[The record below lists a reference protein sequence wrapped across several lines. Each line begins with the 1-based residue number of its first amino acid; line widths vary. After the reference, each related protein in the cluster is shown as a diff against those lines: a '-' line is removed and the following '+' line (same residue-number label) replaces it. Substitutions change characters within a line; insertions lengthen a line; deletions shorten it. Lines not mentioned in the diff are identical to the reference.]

1 MWITDLR
8 SDTLTRPTPEM
19 RRFMAE
25 AEVGDDVYSEDP
37 TVTLLE
43 NETAALL
50 CKEAALYCPTGCMT
64 NQLAIATYTQPGDEV
79 IVEADSHVFNYETT
93 AASYLSRVQLNPI
106 KARDKGLLLVDEVGE
121 AIRETAYY
129 MPRTRMLII
138 ENTINR
144 GGGRVYPLGRIQA
157 LTSLARSKGIINHL
171 DGARLWNACAASGV
185 TPSEYA
191 EHFDTI
197 SICFSK
203 GLGAPVGSCFV
214 GTREMIESARR
225 YRKIWGGGMRQVGII
240 AAGALY
246 ALRNNQPRM
255 TDDNHKAKRFAEIL
269 SASNSRLHVD
279 LDTVESNIVIMRA
292 PDGIDVPA
300 MLASL
305 AQKGVRLSQ
314 MTNTLIRAVTH
325 MDISLAHC
333 EKAAHITAEHFS

>member
-8 SDTLTRPTPEM
+8 SDTLTKPTPEM

-50 CKEAALYCPTGCMT
+50 GKEAALYCPTGCMT
-64 NQLAIATYTQPGDEV
+64 NQLGIATQTQPGDEV

-93 AASYLSRVQLNPI
+93 AASYLSRIQLNPI
-106 KARDKGLLLVDEVGE
+106 KARDKGLLSVDEVSD
-121 AIRETAYY
+121 AIRETAYH

-144 GGGRVYPLGRIQA
+144 GGGRVYPLDRIKA
-157 LTSLARSKGIINHL
+157 LTTLAHTRGMLNHL

-185 TPSEYA
+185 TPGQYA
-191 EHFDTI
+191 AHFDTI

-255 TDDNHKAKRFAEIL
+255 ADDNHKAKRFAEIL
-269 SASNSRLHVD
+269 SASNSKLHVD
-279 LDTVESNIVIMRA
+279 IETVESNIVIMTA

-300 MLASL
+300 SLALL

-325 MDISLAHC
+325 MDVSLADC